1 MVHRPPITP
10 TLSPPLGPLA
20 GKGRHPA
27 HRVGRVKGSSRAV
40 AFLLSLASSAGASAG
55 IVQTPE
61 CRRDLA
67 VANKL
72 IAGVAAR
79 DKQFVP
85 GDLAKNC
92 RLLQRNLDDMIKAR
106 GPMDRCMTG
115 HDRGENVG
123 QMDASIGDIREVL
136 ANKCGK

>member
-1 MVHRPPITP
+1 VRG
-10 TLSPPLGPLA
+10 SPQA
-20 GKGRHPA
+20 A
-27 HRVGRVKGSSRAV
+27 
-40 AFLLSLASSAGASAG
+40 AFLITLLSSLSASAD

-61 CRRDLA
+61 CRRDLT

-72 IAGVAAR
+72 IAGIAAR

-92 RLLQRNLDDMIKAR
+92 ALLQRNLDDMVKAR
-106 GPMDRCMTG
+106 DPMARCMTG

-123 QMDASIGDIREVL
+123 QLDASIGDIREVL

>member
-1 MVHRPPITP
+1 MRPLPLTP
-10 TLSPPLGPLA
+10 TLSPLA
-20 GKGRHPA
+20 GRGSALANIPRSAPA
-27 HRVGRVKGSSRAV
+27 GRVRGSSGAIT
-40 AFLLSLASSAGASAG
+40 FLLALLSAVGAGAD

-61 CRRDLA
+61 CRRDLT

-85 GDLAKNC
+85 GDVAKNC
-92 RLLQRNLDDMIKAR
+92 ALLQRNLDDMVKAR
-106 GPMDRCMTG
+106 DPMARCMTG

>member
-1 MVHRPPITP
+1 LRG
-10 TLSPPLGPLA
+10 SQ
-20 GKGRHPA
+20 
-27 HRVGRVKGSSRAV
+27 RVA
-40 AFLLSLASSAGASAG
+40 AFLIVLLLSLDASAELRD
-55 IVQTPE
+55 TPE
-61 CRRDLA
+61 CRRDLT
-67 VANKL
+67 VANRL

-92 RLLQRNLDDMIKAR
+92 ALLQRNLADMVKAR

>member
-1 MVHRPPITP
+1 
-10 TLSPPLGPLA
+10 
-20 GKGRHPA
+20 
-27 HRVGRVKGSSRAV
+27 VKGGSGAA
-40 AFLLSLASSAGASAG
+40 AFLISLLSSLNASAD

-61 CRRDLA
+61 CRRDLT
-67 VANKL
+67 VANRL
-72 IAGVAAR
+72 IAGITAR
-79 DKQFVP
+79 EKQFVP

-92 RLLQRNLDDMIKAR
+92 ALLQRNLDDMVKAR

-115 HDRGENVG
+115 HDRGENIG

>member
-1 MVHRPPITP
+1 M
-10 TLSPPLGPLA
+10 
-20 GKGRHPA
+20 
-27 HRVGRVKGSSRAV
+27 
-40 AFLLSLASSAGASAG
+40 AFLISLLSSTGVLAELRD
-55 IVQTPE
+55 TPE
-61 CRRDLA
+61 CRHDLA
-67 VANKL
+67 VANAL

-92 RLLQRNLDDMIKAR
+92 ALLQRNLADMVKAR

>member
-1 MVHRPPITP
+1 M
-10 TLSPPLGPLA
+10 A
-20 GKGRHPA
+20 
-27 HRVGRVKGSSRAV
+27 
-40 AFLLSLASSAGASAG
+40 LLMSLLPGTAAYAELRD
-55 IVQTPE
+55 TPE
-61 CRRDLA
+61 CRRDLT
-67 VANKL
+67 VANRL

-79 DKQFVP
+79 EKQFVP

-92 RLLQRNLDDMIKAR
+92 ALLERNLDDMVKAR